1 MASSKKAIFSFFI
14 FLILY
19 FLYSVLHVHIPDVYL
34 LRRLDVFYYIVV
46 GVFFTLYLKERLI
59 HKSLR
64 RVIIHVGVLWTIW
77 FILELLYFFPFPD
90 TAVYMRNV
98 WYFYFAPMH
107 ILPLLLFYA
116 SIYEGRLE
124 NERLHPLWY
133 LPTLISLFFV
143 FAAISNDKLHL
154 MMDFYEDFKG
164 IVGNVEFG
172 PIYYLSMAWI
182 VFLFTFSFV
191 LTLIKCRI
199 SIPRRLQFLPLL
211 PVLVGIVWAIYY
223 LTDALPV
230 INGRIVAEFPE
241 TFSYIMGSFT
251 TICICIGL
259 YPSNEGYK
267 ALFAK
272 SSIAALITDRDGTV
286 RYTGSTPIS
295 LDGLSFTEDN
305 EEQVRGT
312 FRIRRFPIRGGFM
325 YWQEDIS
332 EILKL
337 NEELKETG
345 DRLAEEGELIKLKR
359 KLDAERYSIDE
370 SNKLYDSIAKH
381 VLPQSAEIAR
391 LSKEAEADL
400 SLFDHHA
407 SVILVLCTYIKRY
420 SNLKLLHEKNA
431 FFSSSELTLSLN
443 ESLRALQRNGI
454 KTALISGES
463 ALLPGSSVIELYSI
477 FEELFE
483 KNLSRLIGVTIRVC
497 KGSPFTIKA
506 VIETDSELSLPASEY
521 FNVSMEEEDGIY
533 YLVFALK
540 EMGGDAS

>member
-64 RVIIHVGVLWTIW
+64 RVILHVGVLWTIW

-90 TAVYMRNV
+90 TAIYMRNV

-154 MMDFYEDFKG
+154 MMDFEEDFKG
-164 IVGNVEFG
+164 IVGNVEYG

-223 LTDALPV
+223 ITDTLPV
-230 INGRIVAEFPE
+230 INGRVVAEFPE

-295 LDGLSFTEDN
+295 LAGLSFTEDN

-391 LSKEAEADL
+391 LSEEAEADL

-420 SNLKLLHEKNA
+420 SNLTLLHEKNA

-483 KNLSRLIGVTIRVC
+483 KNLNRLIGVTIRVS

-521 FNVSMEEEDGIY
+521 FNVSMEKEDGIY

>member
-64 RVIIHVGVLWTIW
+64 RVILHVGVLWTIW

-90 TAVYMRNV
+90 TAIYMRNV

-154 MMDFYEDFKG
+154 MMDFEEDFKG
-164 IVGNVEFG
+164 IVGNVEYG

-223 LTDALPV
+223 ITDTLPV
-230 INGRIVAEFPE
+230 INGRVVAEFPE

-295 LDGLSFTEDN
+295 LAGLSFTEDN

-359 KLDAERYSIDE
+359 KLVAERYSIDE

-391 LSKEAEADL
+391 LSEEAEADL

-420 SNLKLLHEKNA
+420 SNLALLHEKNA

-483 KNLSRLIGVTIRVC
+483 KNLNRLIGVTIRVS

-521 FNVSMEEEDGIY
+521 FNVSMEKEDGIY